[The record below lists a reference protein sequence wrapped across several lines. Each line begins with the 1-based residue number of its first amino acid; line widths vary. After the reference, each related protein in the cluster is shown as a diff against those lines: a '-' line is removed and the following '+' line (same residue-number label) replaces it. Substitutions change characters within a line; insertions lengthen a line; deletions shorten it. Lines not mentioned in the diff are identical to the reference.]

1 MAIMSEDQLLIKSK
15 HLKSDRLLVA
25 ILRISQLR
33 KHKPEGEISQSN
45 YLSLLPVLI
54 LGIFIWPKSL
64 ATVYVD
70 YKNLRYPV
78 KHAMAEMVLACEW
91 LECAHQH
98 MENGKADEAGAY
110 LLSYAG
116 ASRIAKDDLQ
126 AVMHR
131 EPPKINGPAA
141 YFPREPGQNDLDHW
155 YNLCHRSLGL
165 IDEARGWVIEKR
177 DYYQA
182 YLRLLCADG
191 AVEQMIKAP
200 KPGPCRYCKEGSIT
214 ADKKR
219 DK

>member
-1 MAIMSEDQLLIKSK
+1 MDTYNAITLLIITWVSIGV
-15 HLKSDRLLVA
+15 LVA

-33 KHKPEGEISQSN
+33 KHKPEGEIPQSS

-64 ATVYVD
+64 VTVYID

-78 KHAMAEMVLACEW
+78 KHAMVEMGLASEW
-91 LECAHQH
+91 LERAHQH

-110 LLSYAG
+110 MLLYAG
-116 ASRIAKDDLQ
+116 ASGIAKDDLE

-141 YFPREPGQNDLDHW
+141 YFPREPGQNHLDHW

-165 IDEARGWVIEKR
+165 IDEAKALVIERR

-191 AVEQMIKAP
+191 AVEQMIEAP
-200 KPGPCRYCKEGSIT
+200 KPGPCPYCKEGCIKP
-214 ADKKR
+214 DKTR